1 MKTVESKLWNAS
13 TACIP
18 KILEREIQSHQSL
31 RASLSTHRYGHIVY
45 RVIAKGITLHQ
56 TPHRKNDEKIGKKK
70 SQIMCDLQVDDD
82 TGRTSEKAR
91 RLAQKPFE

>member
-1 MKTVESKLWNAS
+1 MECIYSLYTKNSRKRDTESPVPPRFS
-13 TACIP
+13 VDPSI
-18 KILEREIQSHQSL
+18 
-31 RASLSTHRYGHIVY
+31 RAVSYGHIVY

-91 RLAQKPFE
+91 RLARKPFE